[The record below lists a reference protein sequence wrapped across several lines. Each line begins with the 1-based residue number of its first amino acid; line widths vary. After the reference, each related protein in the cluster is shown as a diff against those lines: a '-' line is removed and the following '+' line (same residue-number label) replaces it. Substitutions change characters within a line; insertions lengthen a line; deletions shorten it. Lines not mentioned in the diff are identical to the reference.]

1 MMHDELSTEACVED
15 IRRRRR
21 VATAGRR
28 SRPRRGERGNEGSD
42 ADQMLVRASVVDVA
56 PGVVSRHR
64 FLAAAR
70 LAGPNIRDIRTE
82 RRFCAF
88 SMSSP
93 RLAGSG

>member
-1 MMHDELSTEACVED
+1 
-15 IRRRRR
+15 
-21 VATAGRR
+21 
-28 SRPRRGERGNEGSD
+28 
-42 ADQMLVRASVVDVA
+42 MLVRASVVDVA
-56 PGVVSRHR
+56 PGVGPGVAAGVASRHR